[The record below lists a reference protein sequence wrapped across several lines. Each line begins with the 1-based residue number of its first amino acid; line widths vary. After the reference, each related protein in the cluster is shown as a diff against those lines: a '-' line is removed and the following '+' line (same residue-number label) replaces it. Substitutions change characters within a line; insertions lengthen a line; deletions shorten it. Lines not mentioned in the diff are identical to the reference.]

1 MASDRDFRQLIRVR
15 YDRAGDILT
24 FSFTAQ
30 PKPAV
35 AEEAADDMWVR
46 YDPDT
51 HGVVTV
57 DILNFADRVRT
68 AFGPQLTY
76 HERTDSQRL
85 AERQPF
91 DVLPAGNGG
100 AQQA

>member
-30 PKPAV
+30 PQPAV

-51 HGVVTV
+51 HGVITV

-76 HERTDSQRL
+76 DERADLQRL

-100 AQQA
+100 ARQV

>member
-1 MASDRDFRQLIRVR
+1 MTSDRDVRQLMRVR

-51 HGVVTV
+51 HSVVTV
-57 DILNFADRVRT
+57 DILNFSDRVRT
-68 AFGPQLTY
+68 TFGPQLTY
-76 HERTDSQRL
+76 HERADLQRL
-85 AERQPF
+85 EEPRPF
-91 DVLPAGNGG
+91 EVLPGGNGG
-100 AQQA
+100 VRQE

>member
-1 MASDRDFRQLIRVR
+1 MASDRDVRQLIRVR
-15 YDRAGDILT
+15 YDRTGDILT

-30 PKPAV
+30 PQPAV

-76 HERTDSQRL
+76 YERADLQRL
-85 AERQPF
+85 EERQPF
-91 DVLPAGNGG
+91 DVLPAGKGG
-100 AQQA
+100 V